1 MKWRLSPC
9 SLARSLVFSG
19 ITLSVY
25 GRWNSLSIIILNW
38 SFFFFFFFY
47 PFIWWHSLKEN
58 ALWRGRKKKKRISS
72 IDPFAELRSPVG
84 SRVALPGRGLVGVL
98 FMLGRSRTKCCFH
111 ASSTTS
117 SSVEYSHTDTKEKS
131 ASSKTTTTFSRSFN
145 TEPGKRKS
153 NLDLINGGRY
163 VEPAAAHIIYSTR
176 RDKSAGIRA
185 SLFISPQVFYCL
197 VVQHVWRLKLISN
210 KKEKN
215 KMTTTRRRRK
225 EKKRKGCAHTWE
237 KILNL
242 IDLATLLINL

>member
-1 MKWRLSPC
+1 MTTISLFARPFARLFGNNFERI
-9 SLARSLVFSG
+9 RSMEFIVNNNIKLDLLLLLLLP
-19 ITLSVY
+19 IYLMT
-25 GRWNSLSIIILNW
+25 
-38 SFFFFFFFY
+38 FFER
-47 PFIWWHSLKEN
+47 KRVVE
-58 ALWRGRKKKKRISS
+58 RKKKKKRRISS

-176 RDKSAGIRA
+176 RDKSAGIRG

-197 VVQHVWRLKLISN
+197 VVQHV
-210 KKEKN
+210 
-215 KMTTTRRRRK
+215 
-225 EKKRKGCAHTWE
+225 
-237 KILNL
+237 
-242 IDLATLLINL
+242 